1 MPIRALRGN
10 MMKKIVWF
18 VLTMMLT
25 LCACGAMAASVSDL
39 TFAYDD
45 IRRTAEITDC
55 NTAAAG
61 DLEIPK
67 TVAKGVAKYT
77 VTGIRDRAFFGCTG
91 LKSVTIPESVK
102 SIGNLAF
109 SACYGLKSVAFSGMK
124 PPVVEHTLFWA
135 CNKIERIEVP
145 IGREEAY
152 RTALQKASYNSINPE
167 QGPYCAEL
175 VVGCLPP
182 QPDDQ
187 EPAVKFPAPQQSAEV
202 AELPKTGD
210 ASRLGAWLFLLGMS
224 AAGMKL
230 RRKNG

>member
-10 MMKKIVWF
+10 MMKKIVWI

-67 TVAKGVAKYT
+67 IVAKGVMKYT
-77 VTGIRDRAFFGCTG
+77 VTGIREKAFFGCVDLT
-91 LKSVTIPESVK
+91 SVTIPESVK
-102 SIGNLAF
+102 SIGELAF
-109 SACYGLKSVAFSGMK
+109 GACYRLKRVAFSGMK
-124 PPVVEHTLFWA
+124 PPFVEYTAFWA
-135 CNKIERIEVP
+135 SNKLERIEAP

-167 QGPYCAEL
+167 QGPYCAGL

-187 EPAVKFPAPQQSAEV
+187 EPAVKFPAPQQSAD
-202 AELPKTGD
+202 LPKTGD
-210 ASRLGAWLFLLGMS
+210 ASMLGAWILMLGIS